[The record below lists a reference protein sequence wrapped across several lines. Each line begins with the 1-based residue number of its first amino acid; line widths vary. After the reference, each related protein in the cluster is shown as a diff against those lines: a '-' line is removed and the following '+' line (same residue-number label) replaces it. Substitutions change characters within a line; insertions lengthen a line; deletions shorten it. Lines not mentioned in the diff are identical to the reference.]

1 MFDLNDLMG
10 PTGTM
15 TDADVQKMLMRIVA
29 QLKVELSDLTAELLA
44 DFAEDP
50 MGEPSDSLVARQ
62 ELLSRIVQ
70 AAINF

>member
-1 MFDLNDLMG
+1 MFDLNALTG

-50 MGEPSDSLVARQ
+50 MGEPSDSLVAR
-62 ELLSRIVQ
+62 
-70 AAINF
+70 

>member
-1 MFDLNDLMG
+1 MFDLNALMG